1 MLYLISGHADYR
13 HGADREGQGDRMQAA
28 FYVKQGPARE
38 VLQIGERPTPEPG
51 PGEVRV
57 RLKTSGANPS
67 DWKSR
72 GGRGAAMAAP
82 LIIPHSDGAGDIDKV
97 GAGVADRVGER
108 VWIWNGQWRRPH
120 GTAAEYIVLPSAQV
134 APLPAGIG
142 YAEGACF
149 GIPALTALQAVR
161 LADLSPAS
169 TVMVVG
175 GAGSVGHY
183 AIQIAKMRG
192 ARVITTVS
200 GPEKAAHAHKAG
212 ADEVIN
218 YRSENVGERV
228 KVLTDGRGVDALIEL
243 DLTTNGKDYPNI
255 LRPHAT
261 VVVYG
266 MSASEATLSTLWL
279 MRNSITLRLFLVYDL
294 TAADRDACLAELG
307 VLLQSNRLMHTV
319 GRRLPL
325 RDIAVAH
332 ELSERGEVIGNIVLD
347 IG

>member
-1 MLYLISGHADYR
+1 MR
-13 HGADREGQGDRMQAA
+13 AA
-28 FYVKQGPARE
+28 FYMKQGPARE
-38 VLQIGERPTPEPG
+38 VLQVGEQPTPEPG

-57 RLKTSGANPS
+57 HLRTSGANPS

-72 GGRGAAMAAP
+72 SGRTAPMSAP
-82 LIIPHSDGAGDIDKV
+82 LIVPHSDGAGDVDRV

-108 VWIWNGQWRRPH
+108 AWIWNGQWRRSH
-120 GTAAEYIVLPSAQV
+120 GTAAEYIVLPSVQAV
-134 APLPAGIG
+134 PLPANIG

-161 LADLSPAS
+161 LAELSPAS
-169 TVMVVG
+169 TVMIVG

-183 AIQIAKMRG
+183 AIQFAKMRG
-192 ARVITTVS
+192 ARIITTVS
-200 GPEKAAHAHKAG
+200 GPEKAAHARQAG

-218 YRSENVGERV
+218 YRTENLSQRI
-228 KVLTDGRGVDALIEL
+228 KTLTDGRGVDALIEL
-243 DLTTNGKDYPNI
+243 DLSTNGKDYPNI

-266 MSASEATLSTLWL
+266 MSSNEATLPTLWL

-294 TAADRDACLAELG
+294 NAADREACLAELG
-307 VLLQSNRLMHTV
+307 TLLQSNRLIHTV

-325 RDIAVAH
+325 GEIALAH
-332 ELSERGEVIGNIVLD
+332 ELSERGEVVGNIVLD